1 MGVTSVNGK
10 KNVRANSPVV
20 AKGVLVPKVVYLDA
34 KDFKTSD
41 GKTIT
46 KPAITEINIKINLNA
61 LSKFFIIILLQPLF
75 WVNVHQ

>member
-34 KDFKTSD
+34 KDFKTPD

-46 KPAITEINIKINLNA
+46 NA
-61 LSKFFIIILLQPLF
+61 LKGIAPLQPVKIEGTADDYALDLGGGGF
-75 WVNVHQ
+75 YL